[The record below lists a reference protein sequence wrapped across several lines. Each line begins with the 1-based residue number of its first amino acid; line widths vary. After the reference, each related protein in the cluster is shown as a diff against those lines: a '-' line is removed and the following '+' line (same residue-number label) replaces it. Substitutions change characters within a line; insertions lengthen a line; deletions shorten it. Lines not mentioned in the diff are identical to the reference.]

1 MQRCSRGWCNR
12 RQVQRYILH
21 KEDIM
26 KAEEFLAMYD
36 AGKKFSEC
44 QIADM
49 AFDFQVEHEEY
60 GDRHRWQLDVTT
72 YINVEGRVFRVDWLR
87 GLTENQENEYPNQPV
102 EVRKKTYQKT
112 ITVTEYEPVK

>member
-1 MQRCSRGWCNR
+1 
-12 RQVQRYILH
+12 
-21 KEDIM
+21 M

-36 AGKKFSEC
+36 AGKKFSEW

-49 AFDFQVEHEEY
+49 AFA
-60 GDRHRWQLDVTT
+60 
-72 YINVEGRVFRVDWLR
+72 
-87 GLTENQENEYPNQPV
+87 LTENQENEYPNQPV